1 MSLWGGIFFYYE
13 YIFLK
18 FNFYELILLYKDMCI
33 LKYLFFIKGF
43 LCLMYVLKNSFII
56 CYIMGVN
63 EFNRICLFIN

>member
-1 MSLWGGIFFYYE
+1 MSLRGGIFFYYE
-13 YIFLK
+13 SIFLN

-63 EFNRICLFIN
+63 EFNRICFVY

>member
-63 EFNRICLFIN
+63 EFNRICFVY

>member
-13 YIFLK
+13 CIFLK

-63 EFNRICLFIN
+63 EFNRICFVY

>member
-1 MSLWGGIFFYYE
+1 MSLRGSIFFYYE
-13 YIFLK
+13 SIFLN

-63 EFNRICLFIN
+63 EFNRICFVY

>member
-13 YIFLK
+13 CIFLK

-43 LCLMYVLKNSFII
+43 LCLMYVLKK
-56 CYIMGVN
+56 
-63 EFNRICLFIN
+63 

>member
-13 YIFLK
+13 SIFLN

-43 LCLMYVLKNSFII
+43 LCLMYVLKK
-56 CYIMGVN
+56 
-63 EFNRICLFIN
+63 

>member
-13 YIFLK
+13 CIFLK
-18 FNFYELILLYKDMCI
+18 CNFYELILLYKDMCI

-63 EFNRICLFIN
+63 EFNRICFVY

>member
-1 MSLWGGIFFYYE
+1 MSLWGGILFYYE
-13 YIFLK
+13 CIFLK

-63 EFNRICLFIN
+63 EFNRICFVY